1 MTQLLLRLTMRR
13 YSDTDSPEARSA
25 CGKMAGLT
33 GIVCNLILF
42 AGKLLIGLISGAVS
56 IMADA
61 INNLSD
67 ASGSIITLLGFR
79 LAEKPADEE
88 HPYGH
93 ARIEYLS
100 GLAVAALI
108 LLIGAELA
116 KTSVGKI
123 LHPEAITFSGA
134 LVIVLVLSIAIK
146 LWMALFYYKVGKQI
160 QSSSLIANATDS
172 RNDVISTAAVLIG
185 CLVGHWF
192 DIAIDGYIG
201 LAVALFILWSGI
213 GIAKETI
220 HPLLGESATPEQRQ
234 MVEQTLRQHPK
245 VLGVHDMM
253 LHDYGPGQRF
263 GSAHVEM
270 DAREDPLVC
279 HDIIDNIERQFWQEH
294 RIHMSIHY
302 DPVVTDDE
310 EVNLARKRVLEIL
323 AEIDLDIS
331 MHDFRMV
338 TGPEHTNLIFDLV
351 VPHRCPACNGEV
363 KEKIDTALNSGERRY
378 YTVITFDAPGFN

>member
-1 MTQLLLRLTMRR
+1 
-13 YSDTDSPEARSA
+13 
-25 CGKMAGLT
+25 MAGLT
-33 GIVCNLILF
+33 GIVCNIILF
-42 AGKLLIGLISGAVS
+42 IAKLVVGFISGSVS

-108 LLIGAELA
+108 LLIGGELA
-116 KTSVGKI
+116 KSSFNKI
-123 LHPEAITFSGA
+123 LHPEAINFSIA
-134 LVIVLVLSIAIK
+134 LVVVLVLSIAVK

-160 QSSSLIANATDS
+160 NSASLIANATDS

-192 DIAIDGYIG
+192 HITIDGYIG
-201 LAVALFILWSGI
+201 LAVALFILWSGF

-234 MVEQTLRQHPK
+234 QVEAELTKNPK

-263 GSAHVEM
+263 ASAHVEM

-279 HDIIDNIERQFWQEH
+279 HDIIDNIERIFWQDY

-310 EVNLARKRVLEIL
+310 EINQARSRVKEIL
-323 AEIDLDIS
+323 EEIDPAIT

-338 TGPEHTNLIFDLV
+338 KGPEHSNLIFDLV
-351 VPHRCPACNGEV
+351 PPTHLTMTNAELQAHINT
-363 KEKIDTALNSGERRY
+363 KLNTGDHKY